1 MRSPKQWWL
10 QLIASIIVL
19 ACCEIIGFGDS
30 IAWIRNYEAG
40 LKEARKTNKPV
51 LLDFW
56 AEWCGPCK
64 RMDQEVWS
72 SDKVVAASKK
82 FVCISIDVDRDTDTA
97 IIYRANAIPKT
108 VVTDPWANILTQRE
122 GLLFPGEMVDLLSE
136 IPGDFSSIAAAA
148 VRVKE
153 DKDDFAS
160 WFAIARFYQQ
170 LGVLDLSSR
179 YLKEALKTAN
189 RTGISSDREM
199 AWLMLGLNSLKLK
212 DPKAARKAFEQCLKE
227 SGSAGGLCDKA
238 LLGLV
243 TALASDREIEEAEK
257 ALVELQRRFP
267 GSKAAEIASQ
277 NLQEL
282 KARQ

>member
-64 RMDQEVWS
+64 RIDQEARS

-97 IIYRANAIPKT
+97 IIYRANAYSEDCGDRPLGKCP
-108 VVTDPWANILTQRE
+108 DPTRGPLVSGRRWSIYCRRYR
-122 GLLFPGEMVDLLSE
+122 
-136 IPGDFSSIAAAA
+136 GDFSSIAAAA

-160 WFAIARFYQQ
+160 WFAIARFCRH

-189 RTGISSDREM
+189 RTGHLE
-199 AWLMLGLNSLKLK
+199 
-212 DPKAARKAFEQCLKE
+212 
-227 SGSAGGLCDKA
+227 
-238 LLGLV
+238 
-243 TALASDREIEEAEK
+243 
-257 ALVELQRRFP
+257 
-267 GSKAAEIASQ
+267 
-277 NLQEL
+277 
-282 KARQ
+282 